1 MNAAG
6 PQVTRL
12 TLTHFRNHSQ
22 SDLRFESTLVA
33 FTGANGAGKT
43 NILEALSLLSPGRGL
58 RRAKLIDLIG
68 AGSEVGSTAGF
79 AVSADLMP
87 MNYEA
92 GDDPIKIGTG
102 LAGPQA
108 TGRDIRIDKVPVKSS
123 EELLELCTV
132 LWLTPAMD
140 GLFTGGASDR
150 RRFFDRMVM
159 ALHPSHGRA
168 ASRFEQS
175 MRARNKM
182 LDEGVHDPVW
192 FEGVEAQMAEA
203 AAAMQ
208 SARLSTLSLLS
219 GAIDKARDAVS
230 AFPHAVLSLSGFE
243 GFESEEGYRDQL
255 ASGRVRDR
263 AAGRT
268 LEGPHRVDL
277 LVRHGPKDVEARL
290 ASTGEQKALLIGLIL
305 AQARLVKQETGQ
317 AAILLLDEIAAHLDA
332 GRRAALY
339 DLCAEL
345 GGQTFMTGTDASL
358 FDALDHSLGNTAVG
372 NDADHFIVDDG
383 KVERRG

>member
-1 MNAAG
+1 MSAAG
-6 PQVTRL
+6 PLVTRL

-22 SDLRFESTLVA
+22 SDLRFSSTLIA

-58 RRAKLIDLIG
+58 RRAKLVDLIS
-68 AGSEVGSTAGF
+68 ARSPAGF
-79 AVSADLMP
+79 AVAADLIP
-87 MNYEA
+87 MSFEA

-159 ALHPSHGRA
+159 ALHPAHGRQA
-168 ASRFEQS
+168 NRFEQS

-192 FEGVEAQMAEA
+192 FEGVEAQMSEA

-208 SARLSTLSLLS
+208 SARLATLGLLS
-219 GAIDKARDAVS
+219 GAIDQARDAVS
-230 AFPHAVLSLSGFE
+230 AFPHAMLALAGFE
-243 GFESEEGYRDQL
+243 GFESEEGYRAQL

-339 DLCAEL
+339 DLCVEL

-358 FDALDHSLGNTAVG
+358 FDALDTTLGD
-372 NDADHFIVDDG
+372 DADHFTVDDG
-383 KVERRG
+383 QAKRRG

>member
-1 MNAAG
+1 MGAAG

-12 TLTHFRNHSQ
+12 TLTQFRNHTQ
-22 SDLRFESTLVA
+22 SDLRFSSTLVA

-58 RRAKLIDLIG
+58 RRAKLVDLIS
-68 AGSEVGSTAGF
+68 AGSTTGF
-79 AVSADLMP
+79 AVSADLVP
-87 MNYEA
+87 MRYES

-102 LAGPQA
+102 LASPQA
-108 TGRDIRIDKVPVKSS
+108 TGRDIRIDKVPIKSS
-123 EELLELCTV
+123 EELLELCTI

-159 ALHPSHGRA
+159 ALHSSHGRV

-192 FEGVEAQMAEA
+192 FEGVEEQMGQA

-208 SARLSTLSLLS
+208 AARLSTLSLLS
-219 GAIDKARDAVS
+219 NAIDEAHNAVS
-230 AFPHAVLSLSGFE
+230 AFPHAVLALAGFE
-243 GFESEEGYRDQL
+243 GFENEEGYRAQL
-255 ASGRVRDR
+255 ASGRIRDR

-317 AAILLLDEIAAHLDA
+317 AAILLLDEVAAHLDA

-358 FDALDHSLGNTAVG
+358 FDALGSAVG
-372 NDADHFIVDDG
+372 DDADHFTVDDG
-383 KVERRG
+383 QVKRRV

>member
-1 MNAAG
+1 MGAAG

-12 TLTHFRNHSQ
+12 TLTQFRNHTQ
-22 SDLRFESTLVA
+22 SDLRFSSTLVA

-58 RRAKLIDLIG
+58 RRAKLVDLIG
-68 AGSEVGSTAGF
+68 AGSTTGF
-79 AVSADLMP
+79 AVSADLVP
-87 MNYEA
+87 MRYES

-102 LAGPQA
+102 LASPQA
-108 TGRDIRIDKVPVKSS
+108 TGRDIRIDKVPIKSS
-123 EELLELCTV
+123 EELLELCTI

-159 ALHPSHGRA
+159 ALHPSHGRV

-192 FEGVEAQMAEA
+192 FEGVEEQMGQA

-208 SARLSTLSLLS
+208 AARLSTLSLLS
-219 GAIDKARDAVS
+219 NAIDEAHNAVS
-230 AFPHAVLSLSGFE
+230 AFPHAVLALAGFE
-243 GFESEEGYRDQL
+243 GFENEEGYRAQL
-255 ASGRVRDR
+255 ASGRIRDR

-317 AAILLLDEIAAHLDA
+317 AAILLLDEVAAHLDA

-358 FDALDHSLGNTAVG
+358 FDALGSAVG
-372 NDADHFIVDDG
+372 DDADHFTVDDG
-383 KVERRG
+383 QVKRRV

>member
-1 MNAAG
+1 VPAAG

-12 TLTHFRNHSQ
+12 TLTHFRNHAAT
-22 SDLRFESTLVA
+22 DLRFSSRMAA

-58 RRAKLIDLIG
+58 RRAKLADL
-68 AGSEVGSTAGF
+68 VGRGGTDSSPAGF
-79 AVSADLMP
+79 AIAADLVP
-87 MNYEA
+87 AHHDA

-102 LAGPQA
+102 IVGPQV

-123 EELLELCTV
+123 EALLELCTL

-159 ALHPSHGRA
+159 ALHPGHGRA
-168 ASRFEQS
+168 ASRFEQA

-182 LDEGVHDPVW
+182 FDEGVHDPIW
-192 FEGVEAQMAEA
+192 FEGVETQMAEA

-208 SARLSTLSLLS
+208 SARLATLTLLS
-219 GAIDKARDAVS
+219 DAIAAARDAVS
-230 AFPHAVLSLSGFE
+230 AFPHALLALSGFE
-243 GFESEEGYRDQL
+243 GFEGEASYRADL
-255 ASGRVRDR
+255 ASGRLRDR

-277 LVRHGPKDVEARL
+277 VVRHGPKDMEARL
-290 ASTGEQKALLIGLIL
+290 ASTGEQKALLIGLVL

-358 FDALDHSLGNTAVG
+358 FEALDGTVG
-372 NDADHFIVDDG
+372 SRADHFTVDDG
-383 KVERRG
+383 RVKRRG

>member
-1 MNAAG
+1 MAILGSAAG

-12 TLTHFRNHSQ
+12 TLTGFRNHSAT
-22 SDLRFESTLVA
+22 DLRFSSTLVA

-58 RRAKLIDLIG
+58 RRAKLVDLIG
-68 AGSEVGSTAGF
+68 SGSATGF
-79 AVSADLMP
+79 AVAAELVPASH
-87 MNYEA
+87 EA
-92 GDDPIKIGTG
+92 GDDPVKIGTG

-108 TGRDIRIDKVPVKSS
+108 TGRDIRIDKVPVKTT

-159 ALHPSHGRA
+159 ALHPSHGRN

-192 FEGVEAQMAEA
+192 FEGVEAQMSAA

-208 SARLSTLSLLS
+208 FARLATLSLLS

-230 AFPHAVLSLSGFE
+230 AFPHAVLALAGFE
-243 GFESEEGYRDQL
+243 GFENEEGYRAQL

-339 DLCAEL
+339 ELCAEL

-358 FDALDHSLGNTAVG
+358 FDALDTVLGGT
-372 NDADHFIVDDG
+372 ADHFTVDDG
-383 KVERRG
+383 RVERRG

>member
-1 MNAAG
+1 MGAAG

-12 TLTHFRNHSQ
+12 TLTQFRNHTQ
-22 SDLRFESTLVA
+22 SDLRFSSTLVA

-58 RRAKLIDLIG
+58 RRAKLVDLIS
-68 AGSEVGSTAGF
+68 AGSTTGF
-79 AVSADLMP
+79 AVSADLVP
-87 MNYEA
+87 MRYES

-102 LAGPQA
+102 LADPQA
-108 TGRDIRIDKVPVKSS
+108 TGRDIRIDKVPIKSS
-123 EELLELCTV
+123 EELLELCTI

-159 ALHPSHGRA
+159 ALHPSHGRV
-168 ASRFEQS
+168 ASRFEQT

-192 FEGVEAQMAEA
+192 FEGVEEQMGQA

-208 SARLSTLSLLS
+208 AARLSTLSMLS
-219 GAIDKARDAVS
+219 NAIDEAHNAVS
-230 AFPHAVLSLSGFE
+230 AFPHAVLALAGFE
-243 GFESEEGYRDQL
+243 GFENEEGYRAQL
-255 ASGRVRDR
+255 ASGRIRDR

-317 AAILLLDEIAAHLDA
+317 AAILLLDEVAAHLDA

-358 FDALDHSLGNTAVG
+358 FDALGSAVG
-372 NDADHFIVDDG
+372 DDADHFTVDDG
-383 KVERRG
+383 QVKRRV

>member
-1 MNAAG
+1 MRAAG
-6 PQVTRL
+6 PLVTRL
-12 TLTHFRNHSQ
+12 TLTHFRNHSHT
-22 SDLRFESTLVA
+22 DLRFSSPLVA

-58 RRAKLIDLIG
+58 RRAKLADLI
-68 AGSEVGSTAGF
+68 AADSTAGF
-79 AVSADLMP
+79 AVSADLLA
-87 MNYEA
+87 MNFEA
-92 GDDPIKIGTG
+92 GDDPVKIGTG

-108 TGRDIRIDKVPVKSS
+108 SGRDIRIDKVPVKSS
-123 EELLELCTV
+123 EALLELCTL

-159 ALHPSHGRA
+159 ALHPSHGRVA
-168 ASRFEQS
+168 TRFEQA

-208 SARLSTLSLLS
+208 SARLATLDLLCA
-219 GAIDKARDAVS
+219 AIDDARDAVS
-230 AFPHAVLSLSGFE
+230 AFPHAVLALAGFE
-243 GFESEEGYRDQL
+243 RFEHEQGYRAAL

-290 ASTGEQKALLIGLIL
+290 ASTGEQKALLIGLVL

-332 GRRAALY
+332 RRRAALY

-358 FDALDHSLGNTAVG
+358 FDALDGAVG
-372 NDADHFIVDDG
+372 SRADHFTVDDG
-383 KVERRG
+383 RVERRG